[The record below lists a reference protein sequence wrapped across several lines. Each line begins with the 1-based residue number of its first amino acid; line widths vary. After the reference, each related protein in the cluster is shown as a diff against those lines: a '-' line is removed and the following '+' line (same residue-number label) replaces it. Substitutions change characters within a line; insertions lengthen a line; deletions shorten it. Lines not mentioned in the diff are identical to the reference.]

1 MPVRSRDTNRG
12 NRERSV
18 EKRRTAINGLVC
30 ARGVCCLPAARPMAH
45 VACRVLHAAV
55 THTVYSQAFVKRLF
69 IVSVNCQ
76 AAHSLNAAE
85 KEDAELAVRMVSA
98 WCMSA
103 CVCVCVRACV
113 HAWVCVRVRVL
124 CAW

>member
-1 MPVRSRDTNRG
+1 M
-12 NRERSV
+12 SV
-18 EKRRTAINGLVC
+18 VC
-30 ARGVCCLPAARPMAH
+30 LAH

-55 THTVYSQAFVKRLF
+55 THTVCSQAFVKRLF

-98 WCMSA
+98 T
-103 CVCVCVRACV
+103 VP
-113 HAWVCVRVRVL
+113 
-124 CAW
+124 

>member
-1 MPVRSRDTNRG
+1 M
-12 NRERSV
+12 SV
-18 EKRRTAINGLVC
+18 VC
-30 ARGVCCLPAARPMAH
+30 LAH

-55 THTVYSQAFVKRLF
+55 THTVCSQAFVKRLF

-98 WCMSA
+98 WCMCVCVRTSVCVCVRVCVRVCVCK
-103 CVCVCVRACV
+103 CVCVCVCA
-113 HAWVCVRVRVL
+113 VRMVSATVP
-124 CAW
+124 